1 MKTYKLQIEEKD
13 REINK
18 LKEKE
23 MFLNKRVKIL
33 DSKKNINISNSN
45 EIRSDSMSI
54 INSTRR
60 EFSNF
65 TIKNHKKCP
74 INIIKRNNKSN
85 YSNNQASFNNSSIKN
100 KKMINSTIGL
110 STVNLNKSEINT
122 SLVKKNNKPN
132 TNESINYH
140 LNKMNQSHFNNKN
153 SRNSFRKFAHTKQ
166 AKNLVNIMNNNFSVQ
181 KNNILI
187 NLSNLNHEKVIIQ
200 KKLEDYLKIIDTK
213 INKLKNRRE
222 NRMSSYNQSK
232 SFLKRKGNKD
242 KFDSY
247 KHCESKKSILNKS
260 TVINN
265 SSSELAKTFI
275 NYRNPN
281 KIDKPTNLKRKIKK

>member
-33 DSKKNINISNSN
+33 DRKKNINISNSN

-110 STVNLNKSEINT
+110 STVNLNK
-122 SLVKKNNKPN
+122 
-132 TNESINYH
+132 
-140 LNKMNQSHFNNKN
+140 
-153 SRNSFRKFAHTKQ
+153 
-166 AKNLVNIMNNNFSVQ
+166 
-181 KNNILI
+181 
-187 NLSNLNHEKVIIQ
+187 
-200 KKLEDYLKIIDTK
+200 
-213 INKLKNRRE
+213 
-222 NRMSSYNQSK
+222 
-232 SFLKRKGNKD
+232 
-242 KFDSY
+242 
-247 KHCESKKSILNKS
+247 
-260 TVINN
+260 
-265 SSSELAKTFI
+265 
-275 NYRNPN
+275 
-281 KIDKPTNLKRKIKK
+281 

>member
-140 LNKMNQSHFNNKN
+140 LNKSLLCRQLGIRLIHIYEFESYQTQLQLLKDLILGIDNYPKNDFNKN
-153 SRNSFRKFAHTKQ
+153 
-166 AKNLVNIMNNNFSVQ
+166 NL
-181 KNNILI
+181 
-187 NLSNLNHEKVIIQ
+187 
-200 KKLEDYLKIIDTK
+200 
-213 INKLKNRRE
+213 
-222 NRMSSYNQSK
+222 
-232 SFLKRKGNKD
+232 
-242 KFDSY
+242 
-247 KHCESKKSILNKS
+247 
-260 TVINN
+260 
-265 SSSELAKTFI
+265 
-275 NYRNPN
+275 
-281 KIDKPTNLKRKIKK
+281 IKKIPNPEIIYNDGSNIIYGAGKLY

>member
-13 REINK
+13 REISK

-166 AKNLVNIMNNNFSVQ
+166 AKNLV
-181 KNNILI
+181 
-187 NLSNLNHEKVIIQ
+187 
-200 KKLEDYLKIIDTK
+200 
-213 INKLKNRRE
+213 
-222 NRMSSYNQSK
+222 
-232 SFLKRKGNKD
+232 
-242 KFDSY
+242 
-247 KHCESKKSILNKS
+247 
-260 TVINN
+260 
-265 SSSELAKTFI
+265 
-275 NYRNPN
+275 
-281 KIDKPTNLKRKIKK
+281 